1 MADSTSPETPEADA
15 LEQSVDVVTDDQ
27 LNPPTADPEA
37 PEADALEQSRT
48 VPVDDDY
55 EGRA

>member
-1 MADSTSPETPEADA
+1 MADPTSPETPEADA
-15 LEQSVDVVTDDQ
+15 LDQRVDVVIDDE
-27 LNPPTADPEA
+27 LTPPTDDPEA